1 VTETPD
7 SRAGESRAAD
17 PNASDPRVVDP
28 QASVK
33 ALMRRLWAAIVQYKG
48 MVLAMIGF
56 GFLEAA
62 FTKLPF
68 VLVKPLMAEMGAAG
82 SKESMLPKVWLSPLQ
97 PRSEG
102 FLDQLLNDFN
112 ELFRSFANGMADW
125 FGLHF
130 SHPGMN
136 VVVAC
141 AVIAIVCGV
150 LGSVTIYFVQT
161 ISRFFAV
168 RIVADLRSEL
178 ARHFLALP
186 IRFFGRQRMGEM
198 ISRVT
203 NDTQVMQRSFELA
216 SDNIVVDPMMIVWNI
231 AILAWFV
238 PQAIWVLLVMVPV
251 MAIPLYRQG
260 RKVSKRSTKSL
271 KAMGETTESLNQ
283 ILSGIRTVKAFQL
296 EKLRLKEF
304 EDNTTTFLERTK
316 KMLRAKGRSM
326 AQTFVSY
333 QAGFAVLLV
342 MLGYVVLVEGT
353 VRFDDVAVVIVP
365 LATTYQHVKRLTR
378 SYHVIM
384 ESAGA
389 LEGILAI
396 LETDTDEAN
405 RGGRPLAKVRG
416 DVELRDVVF
425 AYGDEPVLRG
435 INLRVKAGQ
444 TVAFVGPSGGGKSTT
459 MDLLLRFHDPLS
471 GAVLV
476 DGVDLREIKLV
487 DFRAH
492 TAVVSQQAFLFNTT
506 IRENIAYG
514 KPGATQAEI
523 EAAAKA
529 ANIHDFILS
538 QPLGY
543 DTLAGERGCN
553 LSGGQMQRITI
564 ARAIVRDPAILCL
577 DEATSA
583 LDSENEELV
592 QKALDN
598 LRKGRTSFVIAHRLS
613 TIVDADLIV
622 VLSEGRVVEVGSH
635 DELVRR
641 GGVYKR
647 MYELQVS

>member
-1 VTETPD
+1 MPRVTENPD
-7 SRAGESRAAD
+7 SPASAPRAAD
-17 PNASDPRVVDP
+17 PR
-28 QASVK
+28 ASVK
-33 ALMRRLWAAIVQYKG
+33 ALLRRLWAAIVRYRA

-68 VLVKPLMAEMGAAG
+68 VLVKPLMAEMGAAS
-82 SKESMLPKVWLSPLQ
+82 SKESILPNVWLSPLQ
-97 PRSEG
+97 PKGEG
-102 FLDQLLNDFN
+102 FFDRLLNDFN
-112 ELFRSFANGMADW
+112 EVFRSFANGMADW
-125 FGLHF
+125 FGFHF
-130 SHPGMN
+130 AHPGMN
-136 VVVAC
+136 IVVAC

-283 ILSGIRTVKAFQL
+283 ILSGMRTVKAFQL
-296 EKLRLKEF
+296 EEQRLREF
-304 EDNTTTFLERTK
+304 EANTATFLERTK

-353 VRFDDVAVVIVP
+353 VKFDDVAVVIVP

-389 LEGILAI
+389 LEGILTI

-405 RGGRPLAKVRG
+405 RGGRPLATVRG

-435 INLRVKAGQ
+435 ISLRVKAGQ

-471 GAVLV
+471 GAVLI
-476 DGVDLREIKLV
+476 DGVDLREIKLA

-506 IRENIAYG
+506 IRENIACG
-514 KPGATQAEI
+514 KPGATQAEV

-583 LDSENEELV
+583 LDSENEEVV

-622 VLSEGRVVEVGSH
+622 VLSEGRVIEAGSH
-635 DELVRR
+635 DELVSR

>member
-1 VTETPD
+1 MGRVTESPN
-7 SRAGESRAAD
+7 SRASVRA
-17 PNASDPRVVDP
+17 
-28 QASVK
+28 
-33 ALMRRLWAAIVQYKG
+33 LLRRLWAAIVHYKG
-48 MVLAMIGF
+48 MVAAMFVF

-82 SKESMLPKVWLSPLQ
+82 DSGPALVATPWHPPLLAPPEQ
-97 PRSEG
+97 SFFDR
-102 FLDQLLNDFN
+102 LLNDFN
-112 ELFRSFANGMADW
+112 ALFRGFANDFVGASGLD
-125 FGLHF
+125 FG
-130 SHPGMN
+130 HPGMN

-141 AVIAIVCGV
+141 GVIAVLCG
-150 LGSVTIYFVQT
+150 LFGSVTIYFVQT
-161 ISRFFAV
+161 ISRMFAI

-186 IRFFGRQRMGEM
+186 IRFFGKQRMGEL

-216 SDNIVVDPMMIVWNI
+216 ADNIVVDPLMIAWNI
-231 AILAWFV
+231 VILAWFV
-238 PQAIWVLLVMVPV
+238 PQAIWVLVAMVPI

-260 RKVSKRSTKSL
+260 RKVSKRSSRSL
-271 KAMGETTESLNQ
+271 QAMGETTESLNQ

-296 EKLRLKEF
+296 EQPLLRGF
-304 EDNTTTFLERTK
+304 DGHTQTFLVRTK
-316 KMLRAKGRSM
+316 KMLRAKGRSL

-333 QAGFAVLLV
+333 QLGFAVLLV
-342 MLGYVVLVEGT
+342 MLGYVVLVEGSIK
-353 VRFDDVAVVIVP
+353 FDDVAVVIVP

-378 SYHVIM
+378 SYHVVM

-389 LEGILAI
+389 LEGIDAI
-396 LETDTDEAN
+396 LQAPVDHTHA
-405 RGGRPLAKVRG
+405 GGEPLPVVRG
-416 DVELRDVVF
+416 DVEMQDVWF
-425 AYGDEPVLRG
+425 AYDEHPVLRG
-435 INLRVKAGQ
+435 VDLRVKAGQ
-444 TVAFVGPSGGGKSTT
+444 TVALVGPSGGGKSTT
-459 MDLLLRFHDPLS
+459 MDLLLRFHDPLRGS
-471 GAVLV
+471 IRV
-476 DGVDLREIKLV
+476 DGKDLREVRLA

-514 KPGATQAEI
+514 KPGASQGEI

-529 ANIHDFILS
+529 ANIHDFIASLP
-538 QPLGY
+538 QGY

-553 LSGGQMQRITI
+553 LSGGQMQRLTI
-564 ARAIVRDPAILCL
+564 ARAIVRDPAILFL

-583 LDSENEELV
+583 LDSENEEIV
-592 QKALDN
+592 QRALDN

-622 VLSEGRVVEVGSH
+622 VLDQGRVVEVGSH
-635 DELVRR
+635 AELVAK

-647 MYELQVS
+647 MRDLQSA